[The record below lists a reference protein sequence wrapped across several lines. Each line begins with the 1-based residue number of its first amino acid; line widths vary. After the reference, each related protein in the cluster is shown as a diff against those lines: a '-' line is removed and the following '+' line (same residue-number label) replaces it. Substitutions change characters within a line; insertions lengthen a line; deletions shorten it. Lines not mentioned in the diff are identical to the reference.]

1 MDSKW
6 NPVDNACLIH
16 YVLYKITNITM
27 IQTKTE
33 EMRDNEIREQLE
45 FLTYQM
51 NQLQKEIDETNPV
64 DDNAK
69 LKKLCAEMDR
79 HQAERNRLINLLNIV
94 R

>member
-1 MDSKW
+1 
-6 NPVDNACLIH
+6 
-16 YVLYKITNITM
+16 M

-94 R
+94 RW